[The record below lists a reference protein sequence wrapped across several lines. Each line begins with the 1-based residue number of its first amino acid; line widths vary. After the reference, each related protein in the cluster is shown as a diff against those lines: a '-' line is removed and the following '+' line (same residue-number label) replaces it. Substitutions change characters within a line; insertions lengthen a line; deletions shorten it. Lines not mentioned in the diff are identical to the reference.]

1 MRVTNRLI
9 QLAKEPLL
17 QFLFIGALIYGTY
30 WLYGP
35 PNESAGERRILVE
48 TSRIESF
55 ISQWKARWNRLP
67 TQQELDGIINSYVR
81 EEILYRQAVAIGLN
95 KDDPVTRRRMG
106 QKLEFLTKNI
116 ALVVEPKEAQLEQ
129 YYADNLDDYRDPDL
143 ITFAHA
149 FLDPDA
155 RDKTTLDDADVLLKQ
170 LRAAGIPDPSTFSTG
185 DRFMLESHY
194 AEISELGIRR
204 LFGGGFSEVVMK
216 LDPGAWHGP
225 VLSGF
230 GVHLVYVYE
239 HVRAPAPDFAKV
251 RHLVLKNWQFN
262 HQEKFYQDFI
272 NNLKSSYEIVVAQT
286 PKDRVLSPNMDIK
299 PAPRRKQAAEK
310 SQ

>member
-1 MRVTNRLI
+1 MRVTNRILR
-9 QLAKEPLL
+9 LAKAPLL
-17 QFLFIGALIYGTY
+17 QFLLLGALIYGAY

-35 PNESAGERRILVE
+35 PDEAAGERKILVE
-48 TSRIESF
+48 SSRIESF
-55 ISQWKARWNRLP
+55 VNQWKARWNRLP
-67 TQQELDGIINSYVR
+67 TQQELDGLISAYVR

-116 ALVVEPKEAQLEQ
+116 ALVVEPEEAQLAA
-129 YYADNLDDYRDPDL
+129 YYADNLDKYRDPDL

-149 FLDPDA
+149 FLDPDV
-155 RDKTTLDDADVLLKQ
+155 RDKTTLADAEVLLRQ
-170 LRAAGIPDPSTFSTG
+170 LRAAGIPSPSTFAAG
-185 DRFMLESHY
+185 DRFMLENHY
-194 AEISELGIRR
+194 AAISELGIRR
-204 LFGGGFSEVVMK
+204 LFGGGFSKAVMK
-216 LDPGAWHGP
+216 LEPGTWHGP

-239 HVRAPAPDFAKV
+239 HVTAPAPDFAKV
-251 RHLVLKNWQFN
+251 RHLVLKNWQFD

-272 NNLKSSYEIVVAQT
+272 DNLKNSYEIVIAQI
-286 PKDRVLSPNMDIK
+286 PKDRVLGGNMETK
-299 PAPRRKQAAEK
+299 LGPRRNQTAAE